1 MSFDK
6 SQDDNAAGMAPTSDA
21 EREAWRLTNEDM
33 EAVATER
40 RREGYDVTTATAVHT
55 NPVARSHGDDDRF
68 GLVYILPDN
77 HAGDFRAAYER
88 ADGEFPDFVAYRR
101 EVNISSFLVTEL
113 LDRETETAIVVAGHF
128 DARRVGGLAKSAIEA
143 DAMYTHAETLDGT
156 HLGSVRHE
164 EYEPFLPAGEA
175 DDEETNE
182 ADDKTDSAADDA
194 GDGAGDETA

>member
-1 MSFDK
+1 MSFDR

-77 HAGDFRAAYER
+77 HADDFRAAYER

-113 LDRETETAIVVAGHF
+113 LDQETETAIVVAGHF

>member
-1 MSFDK
+1 MSYDR
-6 SQDDNAAGMAPTSDA
+6 SQDDDAAGMAPTSDA

-40 RREGYDVTTATAVHT
+40 RREGYDVTTTTAVHT
-55 NPVARSHGDDDRF
+55 NPIPRSLGDDDRF

-77 HAGDFRAAYER
+77 HADDFRAAYER

-101 EVNISSFLVTEL
+101 EVNVSSFLVTEL
-113 LDRETETAIVVAGHF
+113 LDPETETAILVAGHF

-164 EYEPFLPAGEA
+164 EYEPFLPAEEADDETDGEA
-175 DDEETNE
+175 DDGTDGAADE
-182 ADDKTDSAADDA
+182 ADDD
-194 GDGAGDETA
+194 TA

>member
-1 MSFDK
+1 MSYDK
-6 SQDDNAAGMAPTSDA
+6 SKDDAAGMAPTSDA

-40 RREGYDVTTATAVHT
+40 RREGYDVTTVTAVHT

-77 HAGDFRAAYER
+77 HADDFRAAYER
-88 ADGEFPDFVAYRR
+88 ADGAFPDFVAYRR

-113 LDRETETAIVVAGHF
+113 LDPETETAIVVAGHF

-164 EYEPFLPAGEA
+164 KHEPFLPAGEA

-182 ADDKTDSAADDA
+182 VDDKTDGAADDA
-194 GDGAGDETA
+194 NDETA

>member
-1 MSFDK
+1 MSFDR

-77 HAGDFRAAYER
+77 HADDFRAAYER

-113 LDRETETAIVVAGHF
+113 LDQETETAVVVAGHF

-175 DDEETNE
+175 DDEE
-182 ADDKTDSAADDA
+182 DDKTDGAA
-194 GDGAGDETA
+194 DGAGDETA